1 MPSALTTIK
10 LLGLV
15 GVASYATARLAVQL
29 RLVAWQR
36 AHVVAVPRH
45 ALPAM
50 PRGFSV
56 IELDAQALAQRPID
70 IGADQQAARF
80 AQGMRCLAAF
90 TATHELAGVIWVS
103 GGPCTEGELPLRFHP
118 PPGCGWDT
126 GMWVHP
132 DLRLGRAFAALWA
145 GVGAWMDAR
154 GLTWSVSSI
163 ADYNLTSLGA
173 HRRMV
178 TLGRFAALRV
188 GRWHW
193 IAAGSAPWRLAL
205 PGQVID
211 WSVPAP
217 AAATGTIGQATPSLA
232 A

>member
-15 GVASYATARLAVQL
+15 GVASYAAARLAVRL

-70 IGADQQAARF
+70 IGVEQQAARF
-80 AQGMRCLAAF
+80 ARGMRCLAAF
-90 TATHELAGVIWVS
+90 TGAHELAGVVWVS

-118 PPGCGWDT
+118 PVGCGWDT

-132 DLRLGRAFAALWA
+132 DHRLGRAFAALWA
-145 GVGAWMDAR
+145 GVGAWMDLRA
-154 GLTWSVSSI
+154 LEWSASSI

-173 HRRMV
+173 HRRLGMV
-178 TLGRFAALRV
+178 TLGRFVALRV

-193 IAAGSAPWRLAL
+193 VAAGDKPWRLAS
-205 PGQVID
+205 PGKIID

-217 AAATGTIGQATPSLA
+217 AAATACI
-232 A
+232 